1 MYMTKCFWTTVRF
14 PYSITKHVSSNK
26 NQATIWNYILT
37 AYKYFCLSFCM
48 LTCVTASTRLLDLS
62 RNKVG
67 RPYHL
72 YKIVLTTVPE
82 CPTLIA
88 SSSLSFRYDCVSKP
102 TTSWNFTHT
111 HTHIV
116 PVTTVTKSHLAGEFE
131 VYLIKWQQWA
141 SSGSHESAD
150 QHPEFPLTLGLQHS
164 NLKLLWKPQNCPQLR
179 F

>member
-1 MYMTKCFWTTVRF
+1 MFLNHSASQNMFHQIKIKQLYETIYLLHTNIFACLFACLPVLLHQPDCLICPETKLEDHIIYIRLSSPLFLSVLRWSLLHPWVLDMTV
-14 PYSITKHVSSNK
+14 YL
-26 NQATIWNYILT
+26 NQLPA
-37 AYKYFCLSFCM
+37 
-48 LTCVTASTRLLDLS
+48 
-62 RNKVG
+62 
-67 RPYHL
+67 
-72 YKIVLTTVPE
+72 E
-82 CPTLIA
+82 
-88 SSSLSFRYDCVSKP
+88 
-102 TTSWNFTHT
+102 TSHT

-141 SSGSHESAD
+141 SSGSRESAD